1 MQLTYQLDESSSMH
15 DFTDLFFALDRTQKT
30 SEKCS
35 HLSEYFS
42 RASHADSAWALYFLM
57 GQRLK
62 GTVRTADL
70 KRWAWQISE
79 LPEWLFAECY
89 DHVGDLAETLAL
101 VLFSKGGDG
110 NVSGAYQ
117 ENKTF
122 LKSLSQLI
130 EEDLLSLK
138 GMDAEAQRVVV
149 EGLWSALDKSNVLV
163 LNKLLTGGFR
173 VGVSKSLV
181 VKALAQIAGV
191 EPAVMAHK
199 LMGQWQPTEENFRSL
214 FAAEDGA
221 QAKLKPYPFCLAYP
235 LEFSE
240 DESLELL
247 LGSSQDWQ
255 IEPKWDGI
263 RAQIV
268 YREGR
273 CLIWSRGE
281 QLLNEQVPE
290 IERAVTALNT
300 SFILDGE
307 LLVWDFE
314 RERVRSFS
322 DLQKRLGRKKVSDRL
337 EKDLP
342 IIFMVYDLL
351 EWEGVQYTLR
361 STEERR
367 AQLSNCIAEIDSQ
380 QLRLS
385 PVLDSKLTW
394 ESVARERARS
404 RERGVEGLMLK
415 AKAAEY
421 AVGRKKGLWWK
432 WKVEPYRVDAVLVY
446 AQQGHGRRAGIYSD
460 YTFSIWKAGQ
470 LVPFCKAYSGL
481 DDATMKRVDQWIR
494 AHTVAKHGPVRV
506 VDPKLVFEIAFEGI
520 QESKRHKSGIAV
532 RFPRMAR
539 WREDKPADEADSLE
553 SVRALLKV

>member
-1 MQLTYQLDESSSMH
+1 MQ
-15 DFTDLFFALDRTQKT
+15 DFTDLFIALDRTQKT
-30 SEKCS
+30 SEKCVL
-35 HLSEYFS
+35 LSDYFK
-42 RASHADSAWALYFLM
+42 RASHADASWALYFLI

-62 GTVRTADL
+62 GTVKTADL
-70 KRWAWQISE
+70 KRWACQVSG

-101 VLFSKGGDG
+101 VLFSQDRAAKAPRLSNDEEGC
-110 NVSGAYQ
+110 S
-117 ENKTF
+117 KT
-122 LKSLSQLI
+122 LSQLI
-130 EEDLLSLK
+130 KEDLLGLS
-138 GMDAEAQRVVV
+138 GMDSDVQRAVILK
-149 EGLWSALDKSNVLV
+149 LWSSLDKTEILV

-181 VKALAQIAGV
+181 VKALAENAGV
-191 EPAVMAHK
+191 EPAVMAHR
-199 LMGQWQPTEENFRSL
+199 LMGQWQPSVENFRAL
-214 FAAEDGA
+214 FSADDLT
-221 QAKLKPYPFCLAYP
+221 QANLKPYPFCLAYP
-235 LEFSE
+235 LDLKA
-240 DESLELL
+240 DESLEFL
-247 LGSSQDWQ
+247 LGPSQDWQ

-268 YREGR
+268 YRSGR

-281 QLLNEQVPE
+281 QLLNEQMPE
-290 IERAVTALNT
+290 IERAVSSAES
-300 SFILDGE
+300 SFVVDGE

-322 DLQKRLGRKKVSDRL
+322 DLQKRLGRKKVSQRL

-342 IIFMVYDLL
+342 IIFMAYDLL
-351 EWEGVQYTLR
+351 EWKGKALVDSSTDARRVQLC
-361 STEERR
+361 
-367 AQLSNCIAEIDSQ
+367 QCIAEINAS

-394 ESVARERARS
+394 ESVKRERERS

-415 AKAAEY
+415 AKSAVY
-421 AVGRKKGLWWK
+421 GVGRKKGLWWK

-460 YTFSIWKAGQ
+460 YTFSIWKEGA

-481 DDATMKRVDQWIR
+481 DDATMQRVDQWIR

-506 VDPKLVFEIAFEGI
+506 VDPSLVFEIAFEGI

-539 WREDKPADEADSLE
+539 WREDKTAEEADSLDT
-553 SVRALLKV
+553 VKVLL